1 MQDRFRFYHAAFSN
15 PRPDASRIED
25 SGLEVAFV
33 ETDHLIGTVAV

>member
-1 MQDRFRFYHAAFSN
+1 MQGRFRFYHAAFSN

-33 ETDHLIGTVAV
+33 ETDRLIRTALV